1 MGTASDT
8 STSSARPSGDR
19 PSLMRL
25 PRARPE
31 GGLRRSLVGTVV
43 TAIGTLILALL
54 LLEDPLV
61 EHRVTQLAQ
70 ETVQSSIA
78 AVETRLRDGMPPDRV
93 ADLVGAETGTRVTIL
108 RGGRV
113 IGDTGLDGAEL
124 DDEPLADGVVHRE
137 AYDAFQE
144 GRATP
149 RRVSGKHLAFAR
161 HDDLVIQVVRSTAL
175 SDRVH
180 ATVRELL
187 VLGGVMAV
195 LIAILLTLVLGRMLV
210 EPARE
215 LTRTADA
222 LAAGDLTART
232 HSDRDD
238 ELGAIGR
245 ALDRM
250 ADQLVDRLDTLR
262 SEQDRLRTILNSMV
276 EAVFV
281 TDSLGRIVATN
292 EALDQLVDRD
302 VRGRTAMEAIRSPEL
317 HEAVRAARKGDARH
331 VEFEIKLDEVRAFS
345 GHVAPLQEGA
355 GVVAVLHDVSR
366 LRETDRL
373 RRDFVANASHELR
386 TPLTAIRGFA
396 ETLRD
401 GAIDDPSA
409 ARRFLDVILRH
420 TLRLQALVGD
430 LTALSRAESPDQ
442 TLELE
447 PVDVAAATVEVVR
460 GLQSKAEQRHVQLI
474 FEPPDEALLV
484 EANGRALDQV
494 LINLVDNAI
503 KYTPEG
509 TSVRV
514 RTRATESAVILE
526 VNNPGPPIAPQHLE
540 RVFERFYRIDEG
552 RSRDVG
558 GTGLGL
564 SIVKHL
570 CMQMGAEVRARSTVD
585 EGTTFSVHLRRVGGG
600 EPGDEPGG
608 LDSEV
613 G

>member
-1 MGTASDT
+1 MAS
-8 STSSARPSGDR
+8 RLDR
-19 PSLMRL
+19 
-25 PRARPE
+25 
-31 GGLRRSLVGTVV
+31 GL
-43 TAIGTLILALL
+43 A
-54 LLEDPLV
+54 
-61 EHRVTQLAQ
+61 
-70 ETVQSSIA
+70 
-78 AVETRLRDGMPPDRV
+78 PDQV

-108 RGGRV
+108 RGETV
-113 IGDTGLDGAEL
+113 VGDTGLDGEAL
-124 DDEPLADGVVHRE
+124 HGAGVIVHRE
-137 AYDAFQE
+137 ALQAFRE
-144 GRATP
+144 GRAGP
-149 RRVSGKHLAFAR
+149 RRVQGKHVAFGF
-161 HDDLVIQVVRSTAL
+161 HDDLVVQVERSTAL

-187 VLGGVMAV
+187 VLGGIMAV
-195 LIAILLTLVLGRMLV
+195 FIAVLLTLVLGRMLI

-222 LAAGDLTART
+222 LAAGDLSART
-232 HSDRDD
+232 KSERDD

-250 ADQLVDRLDTLR
+250 ADQLVDRLDNLR
-262 SEQDRLRTILNSMV
+262 AEQDRLRTVLNSMV

-292 EALDQLVDRD
+292 AALDQMVGRD

-317 HEAVRAARKGDARH
+317 QDAVRAARKGEPRH
-331 VEFEIKLDEVRAFS
+331 VEFELRQGDTSQAFS

-401 GAIDDPSA
+401 GAVEDPSA
-409 ARRFLDVILRH
+409 AKRFLDVILRH

-447 PVDVAAATVEVVR
+447 PVDVQAATVEVVR
-460 GLQSKAEQRHVQLI
+460 GLQSKAEQREVQLI
-474 FEPPDEALLV
+474 FEPPGEALLV
-484 EANGRALDQV
+484 HANARALDQV

-503 KYTPEG
+503 KYTPAG
-509 TSVRV
+509 TSVRLRV
-514 RTRATESAVILE
+514 AASKGVVVLE

-570 CMQMGAEVRARSTVD
+570 CMQMGAEVRARSSSD
-585 EGTTFSVHLRRVGGG
+585 EGTTFSVHLRRVGA
-600 EPGDEPGG
+600 P
-608 LDSEV
+608 DSEERALEIEV

>member
-1 MGTASDT
+1 M
-8 STSSARPSGDR
+8 
-19 PSLMRL
+19 
-25 PRARPE
+25 
-31 GGLRRSLVGTVV
+31 
-43 TAIGTLILALL
+43 
-54 LLEDPLV
+54 LEDPLV

-78 AVETRLRDGMPPDRV
+78 AVEARLLDGMPPDRV

-108 RGGRV
+108 RSGRV
-113 IGDTGLDGAEL
+113 IGDTGLDGEEL
-124 DDEPLADGVVHRE
+124 DDEPLTLGVVHRE
-137 AYDAFQE
+137 AYDAFLE

-149 RRVSGKHLAFAR
+149 RRVSGKHVAFAR

-232 HSDRDD
+232 RSDRDD

-331 VEFEIKLDEVRAFS
+331 VEF
-345 GHVAPLQEGA
+345 
-355 GVVAVLHDVSR
+355 
-366 LRETDRL
+366 
-373 RRDFVANASHELR
+373 
-386 TPLTAIRGFA
+386 
-396 ETLRD
+396 
-401 GAIDDPSA
+401 
-409 ARRFLDVILRH
+409 
-420 TLRLQALVGD
+420 
-430 LTALSRAESPDQ
+430 
-442 TLELE
+442 
-447 PVDVAAATVEVVR
+447 
-460 GLQSKAEQRHVQLI
+460 
-474 FEPPDEALLV
+474 
-484 EANGRALDQV
+484 
-494 LINLVDNAI
+494 
-503 KYTPEG
+503 
-509 TSVRV
+509 
-514 RTRATESAVILE
+514 
-526 VNNPGPPIAPQHLE
+526 
-540 RVFERFYRIDEG
+540 
-552 RSRDVG
+552 
-558 GTGLGL
+558 
-564 SIVKHL
+564 
-570 CMQMGAEVRARSTVD
+570 
-585 EGTTFSVHLRRVGGG
+585 
-600 EPGDEPGG
+600 
-608 LDSEV
+608 
-613 G
+613 

>member
-1 MGTASDT
+1 
-8 STSSARPSGDR
+8 
-19 PSLMRL
+19 MRL

-61 EHRVTQLAQ
+61 EYRVTQLAQ
-70 ETVQSSIA
+70 ETVQTSIA
-78 AVETRLRDGMPPDRV
+78 AVETRLDQGLSPDRA

-108 RGGRV
+108 RGDRV
-113 IGDTGLDGAEL
+113 IGDTGLDDSEL
-124 DDEPLADGVVHRE
+124 DDPDATRAVVQRD
-137 AYDAFQE
+137 AYDAFLE
-144 GRATP
+144 GRTTP
-149 RRVSGKHLAFAR
+149 RRVSGKHVAFAR
-161 HDDLVIQVVRSTAL
+161 RNDLVIQVVRSTAL

-187 VLGGVMAV
+187 VLGGMMAV

-232 HSDRDD
+232 HSERDD

-262 SEQDRLRTILNSMV
+262 SEQDRLRTILNSMI

-281 TDSLGRIVATN
+281 TDSLGRIIATN
-292 EALDQLVDRD
+292 EALDQMVGRD

-331 VEFEIKLDEVRAFS
+331 VEFEIKLDEIVRAFS

-401 GAIDDPSA
+401 GAIEDPSA
-409 ARRFLDVILRH
+409 AKRFLDVILRH
-420 TLRLQALVGD
+420 TLRLQALVAD

-442 TLELE
+442 ELELE
-447 PVDVAAATVEVVR
+447 PVEVEAATVEVVR

-474 FEPPDEALLV
+474 FEPPAEALIV

-503 KYTPEG
+503 KYTPEN

-514 RTRATESAVILE
+514 RTKATESSVVLE

-570 CMQMGAEVRARSTVD
+570 CMQMGAEVRARSNTQ
-585 EGTTFSVHLRRVGGG
+585 EGTTFSVHLRRLGGS
-600 EPGDEPGG
+600 DEGIGG

-613 G
+613 S

>member
-1 MGTASDT
+1 
-8 STSSARPSGDR
+8 
-19 PSLMRL
+19 MRL
-25 PRARPE
+25 NARPE
-31 GGLRRSLVGTVV
+31 GGLRRTLVGTVV

-61 EHRVTQLAQ
+61 EHRVSQLAQ
-70 ETVQSSIA
+70 ETVQTSLA
-78 AVETRLRDGMPPDRV
+78 EVESRLDDGLPADRV

-108 RGGRV
+108 RGDE
-113 IGDTGLDGAEL
+113 ILGDTGLDGDEL
-124 DDEPLADGVVHRE
+124 GDAQGVVHRE
-137 AYDAFQE
+137 ALDAFLD
-144 GRATP
+144 GRAGP
-149 RRVSGKHLAFAR
+149 RRVDGQHVAFAR
-161 HDDLVIQVVRSTAL
+161 HDDLIVQVVRSTAL

-195 LIAILLTLVLGRMLV
+195 LIAMLLTFVLGRMLI

-222 LAAGDLTART
+222 LAAGDLSART
-232 HSDRDD
+232 RSDRDD

-250 ADQLVDRLDTLR
+250 ADQLVDRIDTLR
-262 SEQDRLRTILNSMV
+262 SEQDRLRTVLNSMV

-281 TDSLGRIVATN
+281 TDSIGRIVATN
-292 EALDQLVDRD
+292 AALDQMVGRD
-302 VRGRTAMEAIRSPEL
+302 ARGLTAMEAIRSPEL
-317 HEAVRAARKGDARH
+317 HDAVRAARKGEARH
-331 VEFEIKLDEVRAFS
+331 VEFEIQVGETEQAFS

-355 GVVAVLHDVSR
+355 GVVAVLHDVSK

-401 GAIDDPSA
+401 GAVDDPSA
-409 ARRFLDVILRH
+409 SRRFLDVILRH

-430 LTALSRAESPDQ
+430 LTALSRAESTEHP
-442 TLELE
+442 LELE
-447 PVDVAAATVEVVR
+447 AVDVASATVEVVR
-460 GLQSKAEQRHVQLI
+460 GLASKAEQRGVQLI
-474 FEPPDEALLV
+474 FEPPNEVLLV
-484 EANGRALDQV
+484 TANARALDQV

-503 KYTPEG
+503 KYTPEN

-514 RTRATESAVILE
+514 RVHPAGRSVLLE

-570 CMQMGAEVRARSTVD
+570 CMQMGAEVRARSD
-585 EGTTFSVHLRRVGGG
+585 AAEGTTFVVQLRRVGAEG
-600 EPGDEPGG
+600 EGASADG
-608 LDSEV
+608 LDSEA

>member
-1 MGTASDT
+1 
-8 STSSARPSGDR
+8 
-19 PSLMRL
+19 
-25 PRARPE
+25 
-31 GGLRRSLVGTVV
+31 LRRSLVGTVV

-78 AVETRLRDGMPPDRV
+78 AVETQLGAGLPPDRV

-108 RGGRV
+108 SGDRV
-113 IGDTGLDGAEL
+113 VGDTGLDGDEL
-124 DDEPLADGVVHRE
+124 HDAARDVVHRE
-137 AYDAFQE
+137 AYEAFLE

-149 RRVSGKHLAFAR
+149 RRVSGKHVAFAR
-161 HDDLVIQVVRSTAL
+161 HGELVIQVVRSTAL

-187 VLGGVMAV
+187 VLGGLMAV
-195 LIAILLTLVLGRMLV
+195 LIAILLTLVLGRMLI

-232 HSDRDD
+232 RSDRDD

-292 EALDQLVDRD
+292 EALDQLVERD

-317 HEAVRAARKGDARH
+317 HEAVRAARKGEARH
-331 VEFEIKLDEVRAFS
+331 VEFEIKLDDVVRAFS

-514 RTRATESAVILE
+514 RTKATRSAVMLE

-540 RVFERFYRIDEG
+540 RVFERFYRVDEG

-570 CMQMGAEVRARSTVD
+570 CMQMGAEVRARSTAE
-585 EGTTFSVHLRRVGGG
+585 EGTTFSVHLRRIGGGG
-600 EPGDEPGG
+600 EPGNG

>member
-1 MGTASDT
+1 
-8 STSSARPSGDR
+8 
-19 PSLMRL
+19 MRL
-25 PRARPE
+25 NARPE
-31 GGLRRSLVGTVV
+31 GLRRTLVGTVV

-61 EHRVTQLAQ
+61 EHRVSQLAQ
-70 ETVQSSIA
+70 ETVQTSLA
-78 AVETRLRDGMPPDRV
+78 EVESRLDDGLPADRV

-108 RGGRV
+108 RGEE
-113 IGDTGLDGAEL
+113 ILGDTGLDGDEL
-124 DDEPLADGVVHRE
+124 G
-137 AYDAFQE
+137 DAR
-144 GRATP
+144 GRGASRGARRVP
-149 RRVSGKHLAFAR
+149 RRSRGSASRGRTAR
-161 HDDLVIQVVRSTAL
+161 GLRAARRPVVQVVRSTAL

-195 LIAILLTLVLGRMLV
+195 LIAMLLTFVLGRMLI

-222 LAAGDLTART
+222 LAAGDLSART
-232 HSDRDD
+232 RSDRDD

-250 ADQLVDRLDTLR
+250 ADQLVDRIDTLR
-262 SEQDRLRTILNSMV
+262 SEQDRLRTVLNSMV

-281 TDSLGRIVATN
+281 TDSIGRIVATN
-292 EALDQLVDRD
+292 AALDQMVGRD
-302 VRGRTAMEAIRSPEL
+302 ARGLTAMEAIRSPEL
-317 HEAVRAARKGDARH
+317 HDAVRAARKGEARH
-331 VEFEIKLDEVRAFS
+331 VEFEIQVGETEQAFS

-355 GVVAVLHDVSR
+355 GVVAVLHDVSK

-401 GAIDDPSA
+401 GAVDDPSA
-409 ARRFLDVILRH
+409 SRRFLDVILRH

-430 LTALSRAESPDQ
+430 LTALSRAESTEHP
-442 TLELE
+442 LELE
-447 PVDVAAATVEVVR
+447 AVDVASATVEVVR
-460 GLQSKAEQRHVQLI
+460 GLASKAEQRGVQLI
-474 FEPPDEALLV
+474 FEPPNEVLLV
-484 EANGRALDQV
+484 TANARALDQV

-503 KYTPEG
+503 KYTPEN

-514 RTRATESAVILE
+514 RVHPAGRSVLLE

-570 CMQMGAEVRARSTVD
+570 CMQMGAEVRARSD
-585 EGTTFSVHLRRVGGG
+585 AAEGTTFVVQLRRVGAEG
-600 EPGDEPGG
+600 EGASADG
-608 LDSEV
+608 LDSEA

>member
-8 STSSARPSGDR
+8 SPSSARSSGDR

-78 AVETRLRDGMPPDRV
+78 AVETQLGAGLPPDRV

-108 RGGRV
+108 SGDRV
-113 IGDTGLDGAEL
+113 VGDTGLDGDEL
-124 DDEPLADGVVHRE
+124 HDAARDVVHRE
-137 AYDAFQE
+137 AYEAFLE

-149 RRVSGKHLAFAR
+149 RRVSGKHVAFAR
-161 HDDLVIQVVRSTAL
+161 HGELVIQVVRSTAL

-187 VLGGVMAV
+187 VLGGLMAV
-195 LIAILLTLVLGRMLV
+195 LIAILLTLVLGRMLI

-232 HSDRDD
+232 RSDRDD

-292 EALDQLVDRD
+292 EALDQLVERD

-317 HEAVRAARKGDARH
+317 HEAVRAARKGEARH
-331 VEFEIKLDEVRAFS
+331 VEFEIKLDDVVRAFS

-514 RTRATESAVILE
+514 RTKATRSAVMLE

-540 RVFERFYRIDEG
+540 RVFERFYRVDEG

-570 CMQMGAEVRARSTVD
+570 CMQMGAEVRARSTAE
-585 EGTTFSVHLRRVGGG
+585 EGTTFSVHLRRIGGGG
-600 EPGDEPGG
+600 EPGNG

>member
-1 MGTASDT
+1 
-8 STSSARPSGDR
+8 
-19 PSLMRL
+19 MRL

-61 EHRVTQLAQ
+61 EHRVTELAQ
-70 ETVQSSIA
+70 ETVQSSITV
-78 AVETRLRDGMPPDRV
+78 VEARLGAGVSPDRV

-108 RGGRV
+108 RGDRV

-124 DDEPLADGVVHRE
+124 DDTELVRDVVYRE
-137 AYDAFQE
+137 AYDAFLE

-161 HDDLVIQVVRSTAL
+161 HGELVIQVVRSTAL
-175 SDRVH
+175 TDRVH

-232 HSDRDD
+232 RSDRDD

-331 VEFEIKLDEVRAFS
+331 VEFEIKLDEVVRAFS

-447 PVDVAAATVEVVR
+447 PVDVAAATIEVVR

-474 FEPPDEALLV
+474 FQPPDEVLLV

-514 RTRATESAVILE
+514 RTKATRSAVVLE

-570 CMQMGAEVRARSTVD
+570 CMQMGAEVRARSNAD
-585 EGTTFSVHLRRVGGG
+585 EGTTFSVHLRRLGTDASGSR
-600 EPGDEPGG
+600 G

>member
-8 STSSARPSGDR
+8 SASSARSPGDR

-70 ETVQSSIA
+70 ETVQGSIA
-78 AVETRLRDGMPPDRV
+78 AVETQLGAGVAPDHV

-108 RGGRV
+108 HGDRV
-113 IGDTGLDGAEL
+113 IGDTGLDGHEL
-124 DDEPLADGVVHRE
+124 DDAARDVVHRE
-137 AYDAFQE
+137 AYDAFLE

-149 RRVSGKHLAFAR
+149 RRVSGKHVAFAR
-161 HDDLVIQVVRSTAL
+161 HGDFVIQVVRSTAL

-195 LIAILLTLVLGRMLV
+195 LIAILLTLVLGRMLI

-232 HSDRDD
+232 RSDRDD

-292 EALDQLVDRD
+292 EALDQLVERD

-317 HEAVRAARKGDARH
+317 HEAVRAARKGEARH
-331 VEFEIKLDEVRAFS
+331 VEFEIKLDDEVRAFS

-570 CMQMGAEVRARSTVD
+570 CMQMGAEVRARSTAD

-600 EPGDEPGG
+600 DGGNG